1 MSTLKVLAGIGILSL
16 LTIIGAMT
24 FADKEPIIVDEK
36 YSENCN
42 VDLTLKYDYNNI
54 QAAHTDV
61 PYSTQNNIVTLYNSR
76 IENFHG
82 SSMQPTI
89 FTQNK
94 LITKDFSGDR
104 NELKEG
110 MIIGYKE
117 GDLIIV
123 HRIKSLYDEYILIQG
138 DNNDYDETI
147 NYDDIT
153 YIVSGVLYQ

>member
-1 MSTLKVLAGIGILSL
+1 MGALKVLAGIGILSIL
-16 LTIIGAMT
+16 AIIGSMT
-24 FADKEPIIVDEK
+24 FADKEPIIIDEK

-54 QAAHTDV
+54 QAAHMDV

-94 LITKDFSGDR
+94 LVTKDFSGNR

-117 GDLIIV
+117 DDLIIV
-123 HRIKSLYDEYILIQG
+123 HRIKSLYDEKILIQG
-138 DNNDYDETI
+138 DNNDYYESI
-147 NYDDIT
+147 NYDDVT
-153 YIVSGVLYQ
+153 YIVVGVLFV